1 VKAKKGGSMKRAL
14 LLLGVVLS
22 CSWFMGVAPAFADG
36 LIIIERPDHRHP
48 VHMPGPVYQYEVLPV
63 KYHRVSVNIENQ
75 VAVTSI
81 DQVFR
86 NEYDV
91 DLEGTYIFPLP
102 EDAAISEFSMYIDGK
117 KVTGEILDKDKA
129 RQVYEDIVRQMKDP
143 GLLEYMGRNMFR
155 ARIYPIPKHGEKRM
169 QLTYQQT
176 LKYDSGMFKYVYP
189 LNTEKFSP
197 RPLEE
202 VTISATV
209 KSAVP
214 IKNVYSPSHKVDTK
228 LSEYS
233 ATCGFEEK
241 NVNPDKDFV
250 LYYTVSEKDLGL
262 NLICHRLNNEDG
274 HFMLLV
280 SPGQLE
286 GKNIDKDIIFV
297 LDTSGSMQGEKIKQ
311 AKDALRFC
319 VNKLSKGDRFNI
331 VSFSTNVDLYK
342 TGLVQ
347 AEETNVKAA
356 IEFINRF
363 DGSGGTNINDA
374 LLTTLKMF
382 DDAKRPRMIV
392 FLTDGEATVGVTDM
406 NKILKNISDADTSMT
421 RMFVFGVGNDVN
433 SHLLDKIAEEH
444 RGLPA
449 YVAPGENI
457 EVSVSS
463 FYAKISEPVL
473 SDTALDF
480 GKIKVSEIYPITLPD
495 IFKGTQLVLMGR
507 YSGDGQS
514 AITLKGNVDGKSRSW
529 TYENTFAKENKDNSF
544 IPRLWA
550 QRKIGYLT
558 GEIRLKG
565 QNKELVDEIVKLS
578 KRYGIMTPYTS
589 FLILENETDYRR
601 WGIRE
606 EFASRIQSN
615 GDQYA
620 LDMAEHKGAQAIS
633 KAKDIL
639 SQKEEAT
646 VRGPSMDTVKY
657 ALNKTFYLKD
667 KTWIDSE
674 YKEGAAVKQV
684 KYLSAEY
691 FELLKQK
698 PGLAQYFAVDKDIV
712 VVYEGHAY
720 QVVE

>member
-1 VKAKKGGSMKRAL
+1 MKRAL

-22 CSWFMGVAPAFADG
+22 CSWFMGVVPAFADG
-36 LIIIERPDHRHP
+36 MIIIERPHHHP
-48 VHMPGPVYQYEVLPV
+48 HPIHMPEPEHQYEVLPV

-143 GLLEYMGRNMFR
+143 GILEYMGRNMFR

-169 QLTYQQT
+169 ELTYQQT

-202 VTISATV
+202 VTIAATI

-228 LSEYS
+228 LNEYT

-262 NLICHRLNNEDG
+262 NLICHRLNGEDG
-274 HFMLLV
+274 YFMLLV

-286 GKNIDKDIIFV
+286 SKAIEKDIIFV

-311 AKDALRFC
+311 AKDALKFC
-319 VNKLSKGDRFNI
+319 VNKLAQGDRFNV
-331 VSFSTNVDLYK
+331 VSFSTNIDPYK
-342 TGLVQ
+342 SSLVR
-347 AEETNVKAA
+347 AEEANIKAA
-356 IEFINRF
+356 IDFIDRF

-382 DDAKRPRMIV
+382 DDPKRPRMIV

-406 NKILKNISDADTSMT
+406 KLLLKNISDADSAKT

-449 YVAPGENI
+449 YVEPGENI

-473 SDTALDF
+473 SDTVLDF

-514 AITLKGNVDGKSRSW
+514 AITLKGNVDGKARSW
-529 TYENTFAKENKDNSF
+529 VYENTFAKENKDNSF

-550 QRKIGYLT
+550 QRKIGFLT
-558 GEIRLKG
+558 GEIRLRG
-565 QNKELVDEIVKLS
+565 ENKELVDEIVKLS

-606 EFASRIQSN
+606 ELASRIQSSGN
-615 GDQYA
+615 QYA
-620 LDMAEHKGAQAIS
+620 SDMAEYKGAQAVS

-639 SQKEEAT
+639 SQKSEST
-646 VRGPSMDTVKY
+646 VRGPAMDTVKY
-657 ALNKTFYLKD
+657 ALDKTFYLKD

-684 KYLSAEY
+684 KYLSGEY
-691 FELLKQK
+691 FELLKRK
-698 PGLAQYFAVDKDIV
+698 PGLAQYFSVNKDIV
-712 VVYEGHAY
+712 VVFEGQAY
-720 QVVE
+720 KVIE